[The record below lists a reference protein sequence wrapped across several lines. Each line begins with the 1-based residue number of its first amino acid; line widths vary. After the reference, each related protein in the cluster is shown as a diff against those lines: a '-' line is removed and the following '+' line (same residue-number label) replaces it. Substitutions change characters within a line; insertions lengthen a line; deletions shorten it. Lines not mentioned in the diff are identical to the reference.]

1 MQQDNRLLQY
11 YKKLAVSRS
20 KSLVGRHAHVVH
32 AVLLDTPLSDD
43 PTETLSKDLN
53 LSEVFPPQYAVTR
66 ELL

>member
-20 KSLVGRHAHVVH
+20 KSLVGRHTHMVH
-32 AVLLDTPLSDD
+32 AVLSDTPLSDD
-43 PTETLSKDLN
+43 PTETLSKDLD